1 MGYLESSAQ
10 PYSFIF
16 LQESQNF
23 TQCPMNYS
31 LFPPRSTYRKLPKNK
46 QPRASVLIHNSLR
59 PSYLPTSSRDICS
72 VQFSIHAIL
81 YHAVSIYLPNE
92 VDPNLTLQKIPT
104 QILTSKCILAGDLN
118 SKSPLW
124 GSSQLNDRGLVVHD
138 FLEMNN
144 LQCINIVPHEPTF
157 QRAHSSHIDAT
168 FLSLDIVDL
177 LETWNILPQEWFHS
191 GHKAIHFEIDISRT
205 SIPTDNTRSYYD
217 FKNTDQDKLKKS
229 FGTLIENF
237 RFDHSL
243 KTKEQIDLQLETITT
258 AITSAIHLS
267 TPKISKHLVNN
278 SWWTPQLS
286 SIQEKLNKAFNAS
299 ASDKQNRNK
308 KKPPYNYSLRI

>member
-1 MGYLESSAQ
+1 M
-10 PYSFIF
+10 
-16 LQESQNF
+16 
-23 TQCPMNYS
+23 
-31 LFPPRSTYRKLPKNK
+31 
-46 QPRASVLIHNSLR
+46 
-59 PSYLPTSSRDICS
+59 
-72 VQFSIHAIL
+72 
-81 YHAVSIYLPNE
+81 SIYLPNE

-104 QILTSKCILAGDLN
+104 QILASKCILAGDLN
-118 SKSPLW
+118 NKSPIW

-144 LQCINIVPHEPTF
+144 LQCINIVPHERTF

-177 LETWNILPQEWFHS
+177 LEIWNILPQEWFHS
-191 GHKAIHFEIDISRT
+191 GHKAIHFEIDISRN
-205 SIPTDNTRSYYD
+205 SIPTDNTTSYYD

-299 ASDKQNRNK
+299 ASDKHNRNK
-308 KKPPYNYSLRI
+308 KNTIKLFAQNIKKPYKRQNQIGLKKNVKHALIPSIFSNHSKRSNPSTTSTLLMTREIL

>member
-1 MGYLESSAQ
+1 MNLHNGLGGGLPPSVLRMMQLNLDKIHISSSSLMGYLESSAQ
-10 PYSFIF
+10 PYSIIF

-23 TQCPMNYS
+23 IQCPTNYS

-72 VQFSIHAIL
+72 VQFSIHSTL

-177 LETWNILPQEWFHS
+177 LKPGTFFPRNGFTPDTKPYTSRLIFQGPPSPQTIQDRIMIL
-191 GHKAIHFEIDISRT
+191 R
-205 SIPTDNTRSYYD
+205 IPTKTN
-217 FKNTDQDKLKKS
+217 LKS
-229 FGTLIENF
+229 PLELL
-237 RFDHSL
+237 L
-243 KTKEQIDLQLETITT
+243 KIFALTT
-258 AITSAIHLS
+258 H
-267 TPKISKHLVNN
+267 
-278 SWWTPQLS
+278 
-286 SIQEKLNKAFNAS
+286 
-299 ASDKQNRNK
+299 
-308 KKPPYNYSLRI
+308 